1 MKPSSGI
8 CCSCDALVAGSVR
21 GAHAAKH
28 VTKDNPAF
36 DNSHGLAAGAPPTP
50 SATGASQLHDHAA
63 ELKRGAWTNLIAL
76 LASNF
81 RGIFTFLVARL
92 LGPAALGIFSVA
104 WATTDLVS
112 KVGIFGLDDTI
123 ITFIARAE
131 AAGDRARSRALFRLA
146 VFLGVLQCAV
156 LAGIS
161 IMAVRLFGHRLGL
174 DPQMAA
180 ALSVMFCAMPGV
192 ALYRINTAA
201 SRGMKVM
208 RHDIFSRGLT
218 ETIVTTLA
226 FLGALWLGL
235 KTFAPEIAV
244 IVGMGASG
252 VVALILAAAL
262 FRSAPPRPDT
272 FSYRAESRRLLAYAA
287 PISAY
292 DLLNSVIV
300 RLDIIMLGCFV
311 GSAPGVTLTTLGI
324 YGAAVEVAGGL
335 RKINQA
341 FNPIFAPIVAGLT
354 ADGGDQ
360 AHAATAF
367 SRVSQWMLWILL
379 PLVAVMI
386 LAGSVILGI
395 YGPAFRQ
402 GGMWL
407 GIVAIACA
415 TNAFVSL
422 AETVIMV
429 QKPRLN
435 LLNSIITC
443 AIALTANLW
452 LISRFGVTGAAF
464 GILLPYVLQ
473 GILRYRAL
481 RMVFHW
487 RNPWGDIGHPLIAAL
502 LATVPAL
509 ACRMLIDNSAGQV
522 MASGVFLF
530 VYGGAWLY
538 HRRSATQG

>member
-1 MKPSSGI
+1 MT
-8 CCSCDALVAGSVR
+8 
-21 GAHAAKH
+21 AAE
-28 VTKDNPAF
+28 TLLRPIT
-36 DNSHGLAAGAPPTP
+36 PPGGVVHRLDP
-50 SATGASQLHDHAA
+50 GP
-63 ELKRGAWTNLIAL
+63 ELKRGAWTNFIAM

-81 RGIFTFLVARL
+81 RGVFTFLVARL
-92 LGPAALGIFSVA
+92 LGPAALGVFSVA

-112 KVGIFGLDDTI
+112 KIGIFGLDDTI

-131 AAGDRARSRALFRLA
+131 AAGDRARSRSLFRLA
-146 VFLGVLQCAV
+146 VFLGVFQCAV
-156 LAGIS
+156 LAAVS
-161 IMAVRLFGHRLGL
+161 IALVRLFGHRFGL
-174 DPQMAA
+174 DPEMAD
-180 ALSVMFCAMPGV
+180 ALSVMFCAMPV
-192 ALYRINTAA
+192 IALYRINTAV

-208 RHDIFSRGLT
+208 RHDIFSRGVT

-226 FLGALWLGL
+226 FLVALQLGL
-235 KTFAPEIAV
+235 RTFGPEIAV

-252 VVALILAAAL
+252 VVALFLAASL
-262 FRSAPPRPDT
+262 FRATPVRPGT
-272 FSYRAESRRLLAYAA
+272 FSYAAESRRLLTYAA

-292 DLLNSVIV
+292 DLLNSIIV
-300 RLDIIMLGCFV
+300 RLDVVMLGCFV
-311 GSAPGVTLTTLGI
+311 GRAPGVTLTTLGI

-341 FNPIFAPIVAGLT
+341 FNPIFAPVVAGLT
-354 ADGGDQ
+354 VDGDQ
-360 AHAATAF
+360 EHAALAF

-379 PLVAVMI
+379 PLVAVMA

-407 GIVAIACA
+407 GIVALACA

-443 AIALTANLW
+443 LLALTANLW
-452 LISRFGVTGAAF
+452 LIRRFGVTGAAF

-481 RMVFHW
+481 RMVFRW
-487 RNPWGDIGHPLIAAL
+487 QNPWGDIGRPL
-502 LATVPAL
+502 LAAAIAGIPAIV
-509 ACRMLIDNSAGQV
+509 CRAMIEGIAGQV
-522 MASGVFLF
+522 LSAVMFL
-530 VYGGAWLY
+530 VIYGGAWLY
-538 HRRSATQG
+538 HRRSERATA

>member
-1 MKPSSGI
+1 MTAAETMLRPITPPGGVVHRIDPS
-8 CCSCDALVAGSVR
+8 
-21 GAHAAKH
+21 
-28 VTKDNPAF
+28 P
-36 DNSHGLAAGAPPTP
+36 
-50 SATGASQLHDHAA
+50 
-63 ELKRGAWTNLIAL
+63 ELKRGAWTNFIAM

-81 RGIFTFLVARL
+81 RGVFTFLVARL
-92 LGPAALGIFSVA
+92 LGPAALGVFSVA

-112 KVGIFGLDDTI
+112 KIGIFGLDDTI

-146 VFLGVLQCAV
+146 LLLGLGQSTLLAAV
-156 LAGIS
+156 AIAL
-161 IMAVRLFGHRLGL
+161 VRLLGLRLGL
-174 DPQMAA
+174 DPEMAD
-180 ALSVMFCAMPGV
+180 ALSVMFCAMPV
-192 ALYRINTAA
+192 IALYRINTAV

-208 RHDIFSRGLT
+208 RHDIFSRGIT

-226 FLGALWLGL
+226 FLVALQLGQ
-235 KTFAPEIAV
+235 KRFGPEIAV
-244 IVGMGASG
+244 IAGMGASG
-252 VVALILAAAL
+252 IVALCLAASL
-262 FRSAPPRPDT
+262 FRKAPALASPLSFAP
-272 FSYRAESRRLLAYAA
+272 ESRRLLSYAA

-300 RLDIIMLGCFV
+300 RLDVVMLGCFV
-311 GSAPGVTLTTLGI
+311 GRAPGVTLTTLGV

-341 FNPIFAPIVAGLT
+341 FNPIFAPVVAGLT
-354 ADGGDQ
+354 ADGDQ
-360 AHAATAF
+360 EHAALAF

-379 PLVAVMI
+379 PLVAVMA

-395 YGPAFRQ
+395 YGPVFQQ

-407 GIVAIACA
+407 GIVALACA

-435 LLNSIITC
+435 LLNSILTC
-443 AIALTANLW
+443 LVALAANLW
-452 LISRFGVTGAAF
+452 LIQRFGVTGAAF

-481 RMVFHW
+481 RTVFRW
-487 RNPWGDIGHPLIAAL
+487 RNPWGDVGPPL
-502 LATVPAL
+502 LAAAVAGLPAVG
-509 ACRMLIDNSAGQV
+509 CRIMIEGMTGQV
-522 MASGVFLF
+522 VSAVVFLLL
-530 VYGGAWLY
+530 YGGGWVQQ
-538 HRRSATQG
+538 RRRGGPVQT

>member
-1 MKPSSGI
+1 MTIAETMERPITPPG
-8 CCSCDALVAGSVR
+8 DLEGS
-21 GAHAAKH
+21 
-28 VTKDNPAF
+28 
-36 DNSHGLAAGAPPTP
+36 APV
-50 SATGASQLHDHAA
+50 DHAA
-63 ELKRGAWTNLIAL
+63 ELKRGAWTNVIAL

-104 WATTDLVS
+104 WAMTDLVS
-112 KVGIFGLDDTI
+112 KIGIFGLDGTI

-131 AAGDRARSRALFRLA
+131 AAGDHARSCALFRLA
-146 VFLGVLQCAV
+146 VLLGVLQCAL

-161 IMAVRLFGHRLGL
+161 IMFVRLFGVRLGL

-180 ALSVMFCAMPGV
+180 ALSVMLCAMPAV
-192 ALYRINTAA
+192 ALYRINTAV

-208 RHDIFSRGLT
+208 RHDIFSRGIT

-226 FLGALWLGL
+226 FLAALWLGL

-244 IVGMGASG
+244 IAGMGASG
-252 VVALILAAAL
+252 VVALFLAASL
-262 FRSAPPRPDT
+262 FRSAPPRPET
-272 FSYRAESRRLLAYAA
+272 LFYRIESRRLLAYAA

-292 DLLNSVIV
+292 DLLNAVIV
-300 RLDIIMLGCFV
+300 RLDVVMLGCFV
-311 GSAPGVTLTTLGI
+311 GRAPGVTLTTLGI

-335 RKINQA
+335 RKVNQA

-354 ADGGDQ
+354 VDGDQ

-379 PLVAVMI
+379 PLVAVMVF
-386 LAGSVILGI
+386 AGSVILGI

-407 GIVAIACA
+407 GIVALACA

-435 LLNSIITC
+435 LLNSLITC
-443 AIALTANLW
+443 AVALTANLW

-481 RMVFHW
+481 RLVFRW

-502 LATVPAL
+502 LAAGPAL
-509 ACRMLIDNSAGQV
+509 ACRMLIEGMAGQV
-522 MASGVFLF
+522 IAATAFLL
-530 VYGGAWLY
+530 VYGGAWHY
-538 HRRSATQG
+538 YRRSSIRNAAT

>member
-1 MKPSSGI
+1 MTTAETMLRPI
-8 CCSCDALVAGSVR
+8 
-21 GAHAAKH
+21 
-28 VTKDNPAF
+28 T
-36 DNSHGLAAGAPPTP
+36 PPGGVVHRADP
-50 SATGASQLHDHAA
+50 GP
-63 ELKRGAWTNLIAL
+63 ELKRGARMNFIAM

-92 LGPAALGIFSVA
+92 LGPAALGVFSVA

-112 KVGIFGLDDTI
+112 KIGIFGLDDTI

-146 VFLGVLQCAV
+146 VLLGVGQCTLLAAV
-156 LAGIS
+156 S
-161 IMAVRLFGHRLGL
+161 IAVVRLFGLRSGL
-174 DPQMAA
+174 DPQMVD
-180 ALSVMFCAMPGV
+180 ALSVMFCAMPV
-192 ALYRINTAA
+192 IALYRINTAV

-208 RHDIFSRGLT
+208 RHDIFSRGIT
-218 ETIVTTLA
+218 ETIVTTLGFLAA
-226 FLGALWLGL
+226 FWLGFR
-235 KTFAPEIAV
+235 TFGPELAV
-244 IVGMGASG
+244 ILGMGASG
-252 VVALILAAAL
+252 VVALFLAASL
-262 FRSAPPRPDT
+262 FRTAPAAINA
-272 FSYRAESRRLLAYAA
+272 FSFATESRRLLSYAA

-292 DLLNSVIV
+292 DLLNSIIV
-300 RLDIIMLGCFV
+300 RLDVVMLGCFV
-311 GSAPGVTLTTLGI
+311 GRAPGVTLTTLGI

-341 FNPIFAPIVAGLT
+341 FNPIFAPVVAGLT
-354 ADGGDQ
+354 ADGDQ
-360 AHAATAF
+360 AHAALAF

-379 PLVAVMI
+379 PLVAVMA

-395 YGPAFRQ
+395 YGPVFRQ

-407 GIVAIACA
+407 GIVALACA

-452 LISRFGVTGAAF
+452 LISRFGVTGAAL

-481 RMVFHW
+481 RMVFRW
-487 RNPWGDIGHPLIAAL
+487 QNPWGDVGRPLVAALIAG
-502 LATVPAL
+502 VPAIL
-509 ACRMLIDNSAGQV
+509 LRLTINGMSGQII
-522 MASGVFLF
+522 AAIVFLII
-530 VYGGAWLY
+530 YGAAWLFY
-538 HRRSATQG
+538 RRTRVGV

>member
-1 MKPSSGI
+1 MTAAETMLRPITPPG
-8 CCSCDALVAGSVR
+8 DLER
-21 GAHAAKH
+21 GAP
-28 VTKDNPAF
+28 VD
-36 DNSHGLAAGAPPTP
+36 HG
-50 SATGASQLHDHAA
+50 A
-63 ELKRGAWTNLIAL
+63 ELKRGAWMNLIAL

-112 KVGIFGLDDTI
+112 KIGIFGLDAAI

-131 AAGDRARSRALFRLA
+131 AAGDRARSRTLFRLA
-146 VFLGVLQCAV
+146 VFLGMLQCAI

-161 IMAVRLFGHRLGL
+161 ITVVRFFGHRLGL
-174 DPQMAA
+174 DPQMVA
-180 ALSVMFCAMPGV
+180 ALSVMLCAMPVV
-192 ALYRINTAA
+192 ALYRINTAV

-208 RHDIFSRGLT
+208 RHDIFSRGIT

-226 FLGALWLGL
+226 FLAALWIGL
-235 KTFAPEIAV
+235 RTFAPEIAV

-252 VVALILAAAL
+252 VVALFLAASL
-262 FRSAPPRPDT
+262 FRLAPPRPPAL
-272 FSYRAESRRLLAYAA
+272 SYQTESRRLLAYAA

-292 DLLNSVIV
+292 DLLNAVIV
-300 RLDIIMLGCFV
+300 RLDVVMLGCFV
-311 GSAPGVTLTTLGI
+311 GRAPGVTLTTLGI

-354 ADGGDQ
+354 VDGDQ
-360 AHAATAF
+360 EHAAVAF

-379 PLVAVMI
+379 PLVAVMV

-443 AIALTANLW
+443 AVALAANLW

-481 RMVFHW
+481 RLVFRW
-487 RNPWGDIGHPLIAAL
+487 RNPWGDVGHPLIAAL

-509 ACRMLIDNSAGQV
+509 ACRAMIGGIAGQLI
-522 MASGVFLF
+522 AATVFLL

-538 HRRSATQG
+538 HRRSEPPRALK

>member
-1 MKPSSGI
+1 MTAAETMLRPITPPGEFER
-8 CCSCDALVAGSVR
+8 DA
-21 GAHAAKH
+21 
-28 VTKDNPAF
+28 
-36 DNSHGLAAGAPPTP
+36 
-50 SATGASQLHDHAA
+50 SADHAA
-63 ELKRGAWTNLIAL
+63 ELKRGAWANLIAM

-112 KVGIFGLDDTI
+112 KIGIFGLDDTI

-131 AAGDRARSRALFRLA
+131 AAGDHARSRALFRLA
-146 VFLGVLQCAV
+146 VFLGVIQCAI

-161 IMAVRLFGHRLGL
+161 IVLVRVFGHQLGL
-174 DPQMAA
+174 DPQMVA
-180 ALSVMFCAMPGV
+180 ALSVMFCAMPVV
-192 ALYRINTAA
+192 ALYRINTAV

-208 RHDIFSRGLT
+208 RHDIFSRGIT

-226 FLGALWLGL
+226 FLAALWFGL

-244 IVGMGASG
+244 IAGMGASG
-252 VVALILAAAL
+252 LVALFLAASL
-262 FRSAPPRPDT
+262 FRSAPPRSPAL
-272 FSYRAESRRLLAYAA
+272 SYSAESRGLLAYAA

-292 DLLNSVIV
+292 DLLNAVIV
-300 RLDIIMLGCFV
+300 RLDVVMLGCFV
-311 GSAPGVTLTTLGI
+311 GRAPGVTLTTLGI

-354 ADGGDQ
+354 ADGDQ
-360 AHAATAF
+360 EHAAAAF

-379 PLVAVMI
+379 PIVAVMV

-395 YGPAFRQ
+395 YGPVFRQ

-435 LLNSIITC
+435 LLNSIVTC

-481 RMVFHW
+481 RTVFRW
-487 RNPWGDIGHPLIAAL
+487 RNPWGDIGRPLLAAL
-502 LATVPAL
+502 VAGIPA
-509 ACRMLIDNSAGQV
+509 AVCRMMIDGITGQILASLTFLVLYLLVWLHYRHSERGNSA
-522 MASGVFLF
+522 L
-530 VYGGAWLY
+530 
-538 HRRSATQG
+538 

>member
-1 MKPSSGI
+1 MTTAETMLRPIPPPG
-8 CCSCDALVAGSVR
+8 
-21 GAHAAKH
+21 
-28 VTKDNPAF
+28 
-36 DNSHGLAAGAPPTP
+36 GLARD
-50 SATGASQLHDHAA
+50 SAVDHGA
-63 ELKRGAWTNLIAL
+63 ELKRGAWTNSIAL

-92 LGPAALGIFSVA
+92 LGPGVLGIFSVA

-112 KVGIFGLDDTI
+112 KIGIFGLDDTI
-123 ITFIARAE
+123 ITFIARCE

-146 VFLGVLQCAV
+146 VFLGVLQCAI
-156 LAGIS
+156 LAAIS
-161 IMAVRLFGHRLGL
+161 ITVVRLLGDRLSL
-174 DPQMAA
+174 DRQMVA
-180 ALSVMFCAMPGV
+180 ALSVMLCAMPMV
-192 ALYRINTAA
+192 ALYRINTAV
-201 SRGMKVM
+201 SRGMMVM
-208 RHDIFSRGLT
+208 RHDIFSRGIT

-226 FLGALWLGL
+226 FLLTLYLGFR
-235 KTFAPEIAV
+235 TFAPEIAV

-252 VVALILAAAL
+252 VVALVLAASL
-262 FRSAPPRPDT
+262 FRDAPPRPSAL
-272 FSYRAESRRLLAYAA
+272 SYRAESRRLLAYAA

-292 DLLNSVIV
+292 DLLNAVIV
-300 RLDIIMLGCFV
+300 RVDVIMLGCFV
-311 GSAPGVTLTTLGI
+311 GRAPGVTLTTLGI

-335 RKINQA
+335 RKVNQA

-354 ADGGDQ
+354 VDGDQ
-360 AHAATAF
+360 EQAAAAF
-367 SRVSQWMLWILL
+367 SRVAQWMLWILL
-379 PLVAVMI
+379 PLVAVMVF
-386 LAGSVILGI
+386 AGSVILGI

-402 GGMWL
+402 GGTWL

-443 AIALTANLW
+443 VVALIANLW

-481 RMVFHW
+481 RLVFRW
-487 RNPWGDIGHPLIAAL
+487 RNPWADISHPLLAAVIAG
-502 LATVPAL
+502 VPAL
-509 ACRMLIDNSAGQV
+509 LCRAMIGGIAGQV
-522 MASGVFLF
+522 IAAFSFLL
-530 VYGGAWLY
+530 VYLGAWCY
-538 HRRSATQG
+538 YRRSTIISP

>member
-1 MKPSSGI
+1 MT
-8 CCSCDALVAGSVR
+8 
-21 GAHAAKH
+21 AAE
-28 VTKDNPAF
+28 TMLRPIT
-36 DNSHGLAAGAPPTP
+36 PPGGVERDT
-50 SATGASQLHDHAA
+50 SADHAA
-63 ELKRGAWTNLIAL
+63 ELKRGAWANLIAM

-92 LGPAALGIFSVA
+92 LGPAALGVFSVA

-112 KVGIFGLDDTI
+112 KIGIFGLDDTI

-131 AAGDRARSRALFRLA
+131 AAGDRARSRALFHLA
-146 VFLGVLQCAV
+146 VFLGVSQCAI
-156 LAGIS
+156 LAAIS
-161 IMAVRLFGHRLGL
+161 ILVVRLFGHRMSL
-174 DPQMAA
+174 DPQMVA
-180 ALSVMFCAMPGV
+180 ALSVMFCAMPVV
-192 ALYRINTAA
+192 ALYRINTAV

-218 ETIVTTLA
+218 ETVMTTLA
-226 FLGALWLGL
+226 FLAALWLGL
-235 KTFAPEIAV
+235 ETFAPEIAV

-252 VVALILAAAL
+252 VVALFLAASL
-262 FRSAPPRPDT
+262 FCSSPSRPATLSYSAE
-272 FSYRAESRRLLAYAA
+272 ARRLLTYAA

-292 DLLNSVIV
+292 DLLNAVIV
-300 RLDIIMLGCFV
+300 RLDVVMLGCFV
-311 GSAPGVTLTTLGI
+311 GRAPGVTLTTLGI

-354 ADGGDQ
+354 VDGDQ
-360 AHAATAF
+360 EHAAVAF

-379 PLVAVMI
+379 PLVAVMV

-407 GIVAIACA
+407 AIVAIACA

-443 AIALTANLW
+443 IVALTANLW

-473 GILRYRAL
+473 GVLRYRAL
-481 RMVFHW
+481 RMVFRW
-487 RNPWGDIGHPLIAAL
+487 RNPWGDIGHPLIAA
-502 LATVPAL
+502 AIAAVPAL
-509 ACRMLIDNSAGQV
+509 ACRVTIDGITGQV
-522 MASGVFLF
+522 IASAAFLL

-538 HRRSATQG
+538 HRRTGTVAA